1 MGQKKLTL
9 GNAIAFIAIGLL
21 FLFSIIGVWCR
32 ESDIEM
38 AILISLGITIS
49 NVVLLYALVSLKKK
63 DNNNR
68 IWFFVEMVLALML
81 FGVCCLDATYGG
93 TKNIVSYWYNSEKLS
108 EAYYKDI
115 QAVDSLTIKRYHTDL
130 DTQMGI
136 AVEGIL
142 AYNGDSKK
150 AASNKD
156 YIIKYY
162 EGISKGKTTMPKK
175 DIEGHFSA
183 LKKVYMIDSL
193 QNQDI
198 PDFDF
203 WKLGELSESPEKYK
217 SKVIEKIKSK
227 LNTYNKRNDTAY
239 NQIPVID
246 KINKKSKTSF
256 SYAGECQFEWLDP
269 VPTTPENLKTAK
281 DDYGNSVL
289 GWVVFILLYLGVF
302 LKYLTARRTISISM
316 IFDTRINK
324 RGNDIGV
331 RL

>member
-9 GNAIAFIAIGLL
+9 GNAIAVIAIGLL

-93 TKNIVSYWYNSEKLS
+93 TKNIVSYWYNSKELS
-108 EAYYKDI
+108 DAYYMDL
-115 QAVDSLTIKRYHTDL
+115 QAVDSLTRKPYHADL

-136 AVEGIL
+136 AVERIL
-142 AYNGDSKK
+142 AYNDVETK
-150 AASNKD
+150 AASDKD
-156 YIIKYY
+156 YIIEYY
-162 EGISKGKTTMPKK
+162 KGISKGTTMSKK
-175 DIEGHFSA
+175 DIEGHFENI
-183 LKKVYMIDSL
+183 KKLYKIDSL
-193 QNQDI
+193 QNI
-198 PDFDF
+198 PPFNF
-203 WKLGELSESPEKYK
+203 WKLGELSEFPEKYK
-217 SKVIEKIKSK
+217 SDVIIMIKSK
-227 LNTYNKRNDTAY
+227 LDTYNKRNDTAY
-239 NQIPVID
+239 NQIPVIE
-246 KINKKSKTSF
+246 KIDKKSKTCF
-256 SYAGECQFEWLDP
+256 SYAGEYQFEWLAP

-281 DDYGNSVL
+281 NKYGNSVL

-302 LKYLTARRTISISM
+302 LKYLTTRRTISISM

>member
-32 ESDIEM
+32 ESNIEM

-108 EAYYKDI
+108 EAYYKDL
-115 QAVDSLTIKRYHTDL
+115 QAVDSLTRKPYHADL
-130 DTQMGI
+130 DTQIGN
-136 AVEGIL
+136 AVKGML
-142 AYNGDSKK
+142 AYNGAPEK

-156 YIIKYY
+156 YIKEYY
-162 EGISKGKTTMPKK
+162 KGVSKGYKMSET
-175 DIEGHFSA
+175 DINGHFSA

-203 WKLGELSESPEKYK
+203 WKLGELSEFPEKYK
-217 SKVIEKIKSK
+217 SQVIEKIKSK
-227 LNTYNKRNDTAY
+227 LNTYNKRDTTAY
-239 NQIPVID
+239 SQIPVIERID
-246 KINKKSKTSF
+246 KNKKTYF

-269 VPTTPENLKTAK
+269 VPTTPEKLKTAK